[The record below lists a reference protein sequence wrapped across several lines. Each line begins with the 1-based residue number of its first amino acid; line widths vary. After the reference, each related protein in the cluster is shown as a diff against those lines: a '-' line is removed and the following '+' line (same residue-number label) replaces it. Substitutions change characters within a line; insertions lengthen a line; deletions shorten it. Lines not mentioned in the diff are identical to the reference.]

1 MARIADVI
9 VIGAGL
15 SGLTTAWSLAR
26 RDVDVVVLEAKGR
39 VGGRLKNQHVAG
51 SVVDAGGSWI
61 GPTQRAVCALVE
73 ELNMS
78 TFPQHTE
85 GDNLLIAN
93 GRTRRFRGE
102 TPPLGR
108 WATVDL
114 GLAMWRLDRAAGR
127 IQGNTAWS
135 GGAAEALDRQTLG
148 AWLQRNTVTEGARFA
163 VELITGAAFGCRADE
178 LSLLGFLAHVASAG
192 GLSALAGTRGAAQD
206 RHIVG
211 GAAAMCDE
219 LAHRLGARIH
229 LNTPVRMIDQS
240 QDFAQISTAAEQFS
254 AKRVVLAVD
263 PATASRIEHQPD
275 LPARRHTLE
284 RTFAMGTGIKAHLS
298 YPRPFWRGAGL
309 SGFSC
314 ADNGAAPMTF
324 DVSPP
329 DGAGIL
335 MIFTNLDGSAE
346 RRRAAVVDELATR
359 FGDQARAPTDYAE
372 QNWAH
377 ESFQSGC
384 VPRCS
389 PGVITAA
396 QDAFTRPVGVLHF
409 AGAETSTIWEGHM
422 EGAVRSAERVV
433 SELVRALL
441 LPAAAAPTR

>member
-1 MARIADVI
+1 MITKAQPA
-9 VIGAGL
+9 AA
-15 SGLTTAWSLAR
+15 S
-26 RDVDVVVLEAKGR
+26 R
-39 VGGRLKNQHVAG
+39 V
-51 SVVDAGGSWI
+51 S
-61 GPTQRAVCALVE
+61 RA
-73 ELNMS
+73 
-78 TFPQHTE
+78 P
-85 GDNLLIAN
+85 
-93 GRTRRFRGE
+93 
-102 TPPLGR
+102 
-108 WATVDL
+108 
-114 GLAMWRLDRAAGR
+114 
-127 IQGNTAWS
+127 
-135 GGAAEALDRQTLG
+135 
-148 AWLQRNTVTEGARFA
+148 
-163 VELITGAAFGCRADE
+163 
-178 LSLLGFLAHVASAG
+178 SAG
-192 GLSALAGTRGAAQD
+192 
-206 RHIVG
+206 
-211 GAAAMCDE
+211 
-219 LAHRLGARIH
+219 
-229 LNTPVRMIDQS
+229 
-240 QDFAQISTAAEQFS
+240 
-254 AKRVVLAVD
+254 
-263 PATASRIEHQPD
+263 
-275 LPARRHTLE
+275 
-284 RTFAMGTGIKAHLS
+284 
-298 YPRPFWRGAGL
+298 PRPPAPTAPRPRAPPRPGRAGPRPLWRGAGL
-309 SGFSC
+309 AGFSC
-314 ADNGAAPMTF
+314 ADDGAAPMTF